1 MSTRRARNRFP
12 LGIRVSHRLV
22 FVAYSRFGSVAI
34 LAMAVV
40 GATNGSALS
49 VVHEPRKADGQ
60 TGVVALLASN
70 KLIALS
76 PKGKVRARLSLGRVP
91 PSGFAIGVGNY
102 VGLSSNRRLLFT
114 LEPRPAS
121 SHPTT
126 PQAVAVVSLAPLRV
140 VARYTLPQGILFRS
154 LTVGPRTGRLYL
166 AGNRFADG
174 STQLGAQQED
184 AVAAVV
190 DPRTGALI
198 LVTTI
203 REAGGRNW
211 MVLAS
216 AISSDERYLFV
227 AYHGDDTIGGDWL
240 SISDNRLDRCS
251 ILVRPNTGCLDF
263 HGSIAPYRGSVLAAT
278 GENKLVDLA
287 LDGRVLRDWSIG
299 LPRNHLM
306 WITLDSSRGL
316 VAVAGSCGYSGGLSV
331 INLARVR
338 RTVFSY
344 PSRRLCGERVAWS
357 ESSILA
363 IAHNPVPVASG
374 SPSDLLF
381 FDTRRHRI
389 TRLVATPTEVLDVIS
404 VRR

>member
-1 MSTRRARNRFP
+1 M
-12 LGIRVSHRLV
+12 
-22 FVAYSRFGSVAI
+22 AYRRFGSVAI

-49 VVHEPRKADGQ
+49 VVQEARRAGGQ

-70 KLIALS
+70 RLIAFS
-76 PKGKVRARLSLGRVP
+76 PKGKVRARLLLGRAP

-102 VGLSSNRRLLFT
+102 VGLSNNRRLLFA

-121 SHPTT
+121 TPPTR
-126 PQAVAVVSLAPLRV
+126 PQAVAVVSLARLRV

-166 AGNRFADG
+166 AGNRFAAG
-174 STQLGAQQED
+174 TTQLGEQQED

-190 DPRTGALI
+190 DPKTGGLI
-198 LVTTI
+198 FATTI
-203 REAGGRNW
+203 REAEGRNW

-216 AISSDERYLFV
+216 AISPDERELFV
-227 AYHGDDTIGGDWL
+227 SYHGDDTTGGDWL
-240 SISDNRLDRCS
+240 SISDNSLDRCS

-263 HGSIAPYRGSVLAAT
+263 HGSVAAYRGNVLAAT
-278 GENKLVDLA
+278 GENTLLDLA
-287 LDGRVLRDWSIG
+287 LDGRVLREWSIG

-306 WITLDSSRGL
+306 WMTLDSSRGL
-316 VAVAGSCGYSGGLSV
+316 VTVAGSCGYSGGLSV
-331 INLARVR
+331 VNLARAR
-338 RTVFSY
+338 RTVFGY
-344 PSRRLCGERVAWS
+344 PSRKLCGERVAWS
-357 ESSILA
+357 ASSILV

-374 SPSDLLF
+374 SRSELLF

-389 TRLVATPTEVLDVIS
+389 THLVATPAEVLDVIS

>member
-1 MSTRRARNRFP
+1 
-12 LGIRVSHRLV
+12 
-22 FVAYSRFGSVAI
+22 
-34 LAMAVV
+34 MAVV

-49 VVHEPRKADGQ
+49 VVKESRKADGQ

-70 KLIALS
+70 KLIAFS
-76 PKGKVRARLSLGRVP
+76 PKGKVLARLSLGRAP
-91 PSGFAIGVGNY
+91 RRGLMIGVGNY
-102 VGLSSNRRLLFT
+102 LGLSNSRRLLFA

-121 SHPTT
+121 SPPTT
-126 PQAVAVVSLAPLRV
+126 PQAVTVVSLARLRV

-174 STQLGAQQED
+174 TTQLGAQQEKV
-184 AVAAVV
+184 VAEVV
-190 DPRTGALI
+190 DPKTGGLI
-198 LVTTI
+198 FANTI
-203 REAGGRNW
+203 REAERHNW

-216 AISSDERYLFV
+216 AISPDERYLFV
-227 AYHGDDTIGGDWL
+227 TYHGDDTTGGDWL
-240 SISDNRLDRCS
+240 SISDDSLDRCS
-251 ILVRPNTGCLDF
+251 IQVRPNTGCLDF

-278 GENKLVDLA
+278 GENKLPDLA
-287 LDGRVLRDWSIG
+287 LDGRVLREWSIG

-306 WITLDSSRGL
+306 WITLDSGRGL

-331 INLARVR
+331 INLARAR
-338 RTVFSY
+338 RTVFSH

-357 ESSILA
+357 ESSIIA

-389 TRLVATPTEVLDVIS
+389 THLVATPTEVLDVIS